1 MPCLTRKSRAREGK
15 VVWKECCDER
25 SGFIEGTM
33 ISVKGILNDGFETF
47 ERWKYRGR
55 NDNLSA
61 THLMGL
67 EFIYL
72 NIIA

>member
-1 MPCLTRKSRAREGK
+1 
-15 VVWKECCDER
+15 
-25 SGFIEGTM
+25 M